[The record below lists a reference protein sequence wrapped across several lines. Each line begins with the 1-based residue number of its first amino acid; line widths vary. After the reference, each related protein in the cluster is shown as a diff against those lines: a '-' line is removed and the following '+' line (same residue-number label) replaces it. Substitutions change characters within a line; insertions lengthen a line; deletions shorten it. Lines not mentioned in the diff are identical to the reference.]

1 MRSVVTVFRVLEE
14 VARRQPVGVSELSR
28 ALDLPKS
35 TTQRGLAVLHDLGWI
50 RPGNGESTAWSLTT
64 KALAIGSRAEDLEIR
79 EVALPVMRELNA
91 LTQENVH
98 LAVPDGDWVTLVEK
112 VDSAKAVRTFHRLG
126 AMAPIHASSTG
137 KSILACRS
145 REEVQGVIDRGLD
158 RYNDRTIVDP
168 AALWRELERI
178 RELGYAVNRG
188 EWREDVTALGAAL
201 LDAEGR
207 PLAALSVSVPA
218 HRLPKRLIPT
228 LGRQVAAA
236 ADRVNAAS
244 TRHGPAATT

>member
-1 MRSVVTVFRVLEE
+1 MRSVVTAFRILEE

-28 ALDLPKS
+28 ALELPKS

-50 RPGNGESTAWSLTT
+50 RPGDGDTTVWSLTT
-64 KALAIGSRAEDLEIR
+64 KALAIGSQAEDLGIR
-79 EVALPVMRELNA
+79 EVALPVMKELNE

-137 KSILACRS
+137 KSILAR
-145 REEVQGVIDRGLD
+145 RARDEVQGVIDRGLD
-158 RYNDRTIVDP
+158 RYNERTIVD
-168 AALWRELERI
+168 ADALWEELARI
-178 RELGYAVNRG
+178 REVGYAVNRG

-201 LDAEGR
+201 LDGAGR
-207 PLAALSVSVPA
+207 AVAAISVSVPA
-218 HRLPKRLIPT
+218 HRLPERLIPT
-228 LGRQVAAA
+228 LGAQVAQAA
-236 ADRVNAAS
+236 ARINP
-244 TRHGPAATT
+244 G